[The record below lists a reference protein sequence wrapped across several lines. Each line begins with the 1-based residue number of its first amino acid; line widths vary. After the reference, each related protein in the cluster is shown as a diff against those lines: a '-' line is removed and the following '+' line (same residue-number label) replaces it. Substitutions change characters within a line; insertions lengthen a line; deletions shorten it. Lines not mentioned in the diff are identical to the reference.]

1 VLVNLLLTQI
11 FLFRVDQWSAV
22 SGLVVDLVLL
32 GLVAAEL
39 DVLHGHGPQDAEA
52 DTSPAGAV
60 RPAH

>member
-1 VLVNLLLTQI
+1 
-11 FLFRVDQWSAV
+11 V

-39 DVLHGHGPQDAEA
+39 DVLRGHGPEDAEA

-60 RPAH
+60 EPAR